1 MTGFLVPK
9 KLNFSFKSVLI
20 FCDISETTGFSVP
33 LRYVISQVGIS
44 QHIYPNTI
52 YPNTIYPKPFDSSRV
67 VSFAPLIPHLTK
79 ETRLVA
85 RLVSKAN
92 PFISPRDAPS
102 QKHSLNQETRL
113 LLPSNLTA
121 GIFPACCSSSIEEED
136 CNEEHNMT
144 MNEVLPLAC
153 RFNNGR
159 KFQLAFAITI
169 IIISATY
176 NDHPYHRN
184 TYIWL

>member
-1 MTGFLVPK
+1 MKIETQNLTSGAKELPEILEAKRLDFWCQKTDFFLQKCV
-9 KLNFSFKSVLI
+9 SLI

-102 QKHSLNQETRL
+102 HKLFCYSTPINVKPILQTKRR
-113 LLPSNLTA
+113 A
-121 GIFPACCSSSIEEED
+121 FSSRQ
-136 CNEEHNMT
+136 T
-144 MNEVLPLAC
+144 
-153 RFNNGR
+153 
-159 KFQLAFAITI
+159 
-169 IIISATY
+169 
-176 NDHPYHRN
+176 
-184 TYIWL
+184 